1 MLAVSLDEEDEERTF
16 RIIPKRIPTMASTL
30 FTAHSDFAD
39 YAGDMDNHG
48 ILGPEVVHPLPSA

>member
-1 MLAVSLDEEDEERTF
+1 
-16 RIIPKRIPTMASTL
+16 MASTL